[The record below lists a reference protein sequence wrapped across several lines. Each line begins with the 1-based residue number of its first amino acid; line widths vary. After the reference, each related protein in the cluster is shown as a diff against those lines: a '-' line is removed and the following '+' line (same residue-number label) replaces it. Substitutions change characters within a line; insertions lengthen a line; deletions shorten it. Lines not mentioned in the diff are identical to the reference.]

1 VTPLLRVSDLRTYY
15 VGFGGTRVVKAVD
28 GVSFS
33 VEAGETF
40 GLVGESGC
48 GKTTTCHA
56 IVRLLSPSARIVS
69 GSIELEGEDLVKKS
83 QREMRVIR
91 GRRIAT
97 ILQDPMASLDPL
109 FSIYDQVAEPAYYH
123 RSLRGQRLRQRVTEL
138 LAAVRIPSPERRMRD
153 FPHQLSGGMRQRVVG
168 AIAQAGGP
176 RLIIADEPT
185 TNLDVTIQ
193 LQYLNLLKDLQR
205 ATGVALIFVTHNL
218 GIVAKMCDRVGVM
231 YAGKIVEMQSVRGLF
246 YRARHPYTRA
256 LLDSIPKLGV
266 RQPLY
271 GIPGQPPDLS
281 ALPAGCAFHPR
292 CRRAI
297 DRCRVEEPRQDSLN
311 GDGTVRCWLPIE
323 EEAAARG

>member
-1 VTPLLRVSDLRTYY
+1 VPPLLRVSDLRTYY
-15 VGFGGTRVVKAVD
+15 FGFGGTRVVKAVD
-28 GVSFS
+28 GISFS
-33 VEAGETF
+33 LEAGETF

-48 GKTTTCHA
+48 GKTTTCHTL
-56 IVRLLSPSARIVS
+56 VRLLSPSARIVS

-83 QREMRVIR
+83 QSDMRVIR
-91 GRRIAT
+91 GRRIAS

-109 FSIYDQVAEPAYYH
+109 FSICDQVAEPAYYH
-123 RSLRGQRLRQRVTEL
+123 QALRGRALRRRVTEL

-153 FPHQLSGGMRQRVVG
+153 FPHQLSGGMRQRIVG

-176 RLIIADEPT
+176 RIIIADEPT

-246 YRARHPYTRA
+246 YRARHPYTKA

-292 CRRAI
+292 CARAVE
-297 DRCRVEEPRQDSLN
+297 RCRVEEPAQQSLN
-311 GDGTVRCWLPIE
+311 GDGSVRCWMPLE
-323 EEAAARG
+323 QGTASG

>member
-1 VTPLLRVSDLRTYY
+1 VAALLRVSDLRTHY
-15 VGFGGTRVVKAVD
+15 VGFGGARVVKAVD

-56 IVRLLSPSARIVS
+56 IVRLLPPSAKIVS

-83 QREMRVIR
+83 QGEMRLIR

-123 RSLRGQRLRQRVTEL
+123 QALRGRALRRRVTEL

-153 FPHQLSGGMRQRVVG
+153 FPHQLSGGMRQRIVG

-205 ATGVALIFVTHNL
+205 ASGVALIFVTHNL

-246 YRARHPYTRA
+246 YRARHPYTKA
-256 LLDSIPKLGV
+256 LLDSVPKLGV

-271 GIPGQPPDLS
+271 GIPGQPPDLA

-292 CRRAI
+292 CARAVE
-297 DRCRVEEPRQDSLN
+297 RCRVEEPSQQSLD
-311 GDGTVRCWLPIE
+311 GDGSVRCWMPFE
-323 EEAAARG
+323 HEAARG

>member
-1 VTPLLRVSDLRTYY
+1 MAALLRVSDLRTHY
-15 VGFGGTRVVKAVD
+15 VGFGGARVVKAVD

-56 IVRLLSPSARIVS
+56 IVRLLPPSARIVS

-83 QREMRVIR
+83 QGEMRLIR

-123 RSLRGQRLRQRVTEL
+123 QALRGRALRRRVTEL

-153 FPHQLSGGMRQRVVG
+153 FPHQLSGGMRQRIVG

-205 ATGVALIFVTHNL
+205 ASGVALIFVTHNL

-246 YRARHPYTRA
+246 YHARHPYTKA
-256 LLDSIPKLGV
+256 LLDSVPKLGV

-292 CRRAI
+292 CARAVE
-297 DRCRVEEPRQDSLN
+297 RCRVEEPSQQSLD
-311 GDGTVRCWLPIE
+311 GDGSVRCWMPFE
-323 EEAAARG
+323 HEAARG

>member
-1 VTPLLRVSDLRTYY
+1 MAALLRVSDLRTHY
-15 VGFGGTRVVKAVD
+15 VGFGGARVVKAVD

-56 IVRLLSPSARIVS
+56 IVRLLPPSARIVS

-83 QREMRVIR
+83 QGEMRLIR

-123 RSLRGQRLRQRVTEL
+123 QALRGRALRRRVTEL
-138 LAAVRIPSPERRMRD
+138 LTAVRIPSPERRMRD
-153 FPHQLSGGMRQRVVG
+153 FPHQLSGGMRQRIVG

-205 ATGVALIFVTHNL
+205 ASGVALIFVTHNL

-246 YRARHPYTRA
+246 YHARHPYTKA
-256 LLDSIPKLGV
+256 LLDSVPKLGV

-271 GIPGQPPDLS
+271 GIPGQPPDLA

-292 CRRAI
+292 CARAVE
-297 DRCRVEEPRQDSLN
+297 RCRVEEPSQQSLD
-311 GDGTVRCWLPIE
+311 GDGSVRCWMPFE
-323 EEAAARG
+323 HEAARG

>member
-1 VTPLLRVSDLRTYY
+1 VAALLRVSDLRTHY

-40 GLVGESGC
+40 GLVGESGS

-56 IVRLLSPSARIVS
+56 IVRLLPPSARIVS

-83 QREMRVIR
+83 QGEMRLIR

-109 FSIYDQVAEPAYYH
+109 FSVYDQVAEPAYYH
-123 RSLRGQRLRQRVTEL
+123 QSLRGRALRRRVTEL
-138 LAAVRIPSPERRMRD
+138 LTAVRIPSPERRMRD
-153 FPHQLSGGMRQRVVG
+153 FPHQLSGGMRQRIVG

-176 RLIIADEPT
+176 RIIIADEPT

-246 YRARHPYTRA
+246 YRARHPYTKA

-292 CRRAI
+292 CPRAVE
-297 DRCRVEEPRQDSLN
+297 RCRVEEPSQQSLN
-311 GDGTVRCWLPIE
+311 GDGSVRCWMPLEPG
-323 EEAAARG
+323 AARG